1 MSDDNPMAASMK
13 TMTYTMPL
21 ISVVFGFTLPAGL
34 GLYWVASAA
43 VRSVQQLAVNKY
55 LSKKSI
61 DDIIKENQEKA
72 KKKREKKG
80 TSAEEINKMATTST
94 RNVGTSSSKAKG
106 RAIDAEKEEKIRK
119 AQELAKNAKPGSLT
133 SKANLVNKYNSG
145 GCGTGMNGMKGSI
158 RVSAKT
164 LDDAITEAL
173 IQLGV
178 TSDRLEYNVIEKG
191 SAGFLGIGMKQAVIE
206 AWKKEDKEE
215 EEFLKAVEETIRENP
230 VKEYFAKEDNVKEDD
245 VKEHQAEEAA
255 KKEEAVREEKTEK
268 EEASANAKEEKS
280 EPVSVKEKEL
290 LAKVE
295 DETIRY
301 VEQFVKDTLKA
312 MDMDVEITSS
322 IDKDGALYVDMKGEN
337 MGILIGKRGQTL
349 DSLQYLANRV
359 ANKHQS
365 GYVRVKL
372 DTENYRARREETL
385 KHLAKNIAHKVKR
398 NRRPVILE
406 PMNPYERRIIHSTL
420 QSDPY
425 VTTHSEGEEP
435 YRKVVVTL
443 KR

>member
-1 MSDDNPMAASMK
+1 
-13 TMTYTMPL
+13 
-21 ISVVFGFTLPAGL
+21 
-34 GLYWVASAA
+34 
-43 VRSVQQLAVNKY
+43 
-55 LSKKSI
+55 
-61 DDIIKENQEKA
+61 
-72 KKKREKKG
+72 
-80 TSAEEINKMATTST
+80 
-94 RNVGTSSSKAKG
+94 
-106 RAIDAEKEEKIRK
+106 
-119 AQELAKNAKPGSLT
+119 
-133 SKANLVNKYNSG
+133 
-145 GCGTGMNGMKGSI
+145 MNGMKGSI

-312 MDMDVEITSS
+312 LDMDVEITSS

>member
-1 MSDDNPMAASMK
+1 
-13 TMTYTMPL
+13 
-21 ISVVFGFTLPAGL
+21 
-34 GLYWVASAA
+34 
-43 VRSVQQLAVNKY
+43 
-55 LSKKSI
+55 
-61 DDIIKENQEKA
+61 
-72 KKKREKKG
+72 
-80 TSAEEINKMATTST
+80 
-94 RNVGTSSSKAKG
+94 
-106 RAIDAEKEEKIRK
+106 
-119 AQELAKNAKPGSLT
+119 
-133 SKANLVNKYNSG
+133 
-145 GCGTGMNGMKGSI
+145 MKGSI

-425 VTTHSEGEEP
+425 VTTHSE
-435 YRKVVVTL
+435 L
-443 KR
+443 SLIHI

>member
-1 MSDDNPMAASMK
+1 
-13 TMTYTMPL
+13 
-21 ISVVFGFTLPAGL
+21 
-34 GLYWVASAA
+34 
-43 VRSVQQLAVNKY
+43 
-55 LSKKSI
+55 
-61 DDIIKENQEKA
+61 
-72 KKKREKKG
+72 
-80 TSAEEINKMATTST
+80 
-94 RNVGTSSSKAKG
+94 
-106 RAIDAEKEEKIRK
+106 
-119 AQELAKNAKPGSLT
+119 
-133 SKANLVNKYNSG
+133 
-145 GCGTGMNGMKGSI
+145 MKGSI

-349 DSLQYLANRV
+349 VSLQYLANRV

>member
-1 MSDDNPMAASMK
+1 
-13 TMTYTMPL
+13 
-21 ISVVFGFTLPAGL
+21 
-34 GLYWVASAA
+34 
-43 VRSVQQLAVNKY
+43 
-55 LSKKSI
+55 
-61 DDIIKENQEKA
+61 
-72 KKKREKKG
+72 
-80 TSAEEINKMATTST
+80 
-94 RNVGTSSSKAKG
+94 
-106 RAIDAEKEEKIRK
+106 
-119 AQELAKNAKPGSLT
+119 
-133 SKANLVNKYNSG
+133 
-145 GCGTGMNGMKGSI
+145 MKGSI

-178 TSDRLEYNVIEKG
+178 TSDRLEYEVIEKG

-206 AWKKEDKEE
+206 AWKKEEEPEVTVEDIIKEE
-215 EEFLKAVEETIRENP
+215 FRTEKKPEAPKKKEKPAR
-230 VKEYFAKEDNVKEDD
+230 VKEEAKAEPAAEVKKETETEPTAVKE
-245 VKEHQAEEAA
+245 EPEEAA
-255 KKEEAVREEKTEK
+255 PVKTEV
-268 EEASANAKEEKS
+268 E
-280 EPVSVKEKEL
+280 

-295 DETIRY
+295 DQTIEA
-301 VEQFVKDTLKA
+301 VSQFINDTLKA
-312 MDMDVEITSS
+312 MNMEVKTSAS
-322 IDKDGALYVDMKGEN
+322 IDEDGALCIDMEGEH

-349 DSLQYLANRV
+349 DALQYLANRV
-359 ANKHQS
+359 ANKHQD

-398 NRRPVILE
+398 NRRPVALE
-406 PMNPYERRIIHSTL
+406 PMNPYERRIIHSAL